1 MEKISIL
8 IADDHKLIRETW
20 SFILNN
26 DSRFTVVA
34 ECGDSEQAVEMARTK
49 KPQIVLMDIN
59 MTPISGF
66 EATERIRKVSP
77 GSKVIGVSMHSQPA
91 YAKKML
97 QIGARGYVTKNSS
110 KEEMITAIMEV
121 NAGNKYICD
130 EIKNNISE
138 LVLEENKDV
147 PNVNALT
154 EREIQIINLIKEG
167 QSSKEIALNLNIS
180 LKTVEVHRHNILKKL
195 KLKNSASLVNLL
207 IMWLPVFSNLGV
219 NLYIGAKMNLYN
231 PTIRAFFL

>member
-1 MEKISIL
+1 MPKITIL

-20 SFILNN
+20 SYILNN
-26 DSRFTVVA
+26 DSRFEVIA
-34 ECGDSEQAVEMARTK
+34 ECGDSEKAVELSRIKRPM
-49 KPQIVLMDIN
+49 IVLMDIN

-66 EATERIRKVSP
+66 EATEQIRKVSP
-77 GSKVIGVSMHSQPA
+77 LSKIIGVSMHSQPA

-110 KEEMITAIMEV
+110 KEEMIKAILEV
-121 NAGNKYICD
+121 NEGNKYVCE

-138 LVLEENKDV
+138 LVLEENKET

-167 QSSKEIALNLNIS
+167 MSSKEIASQLSIS

-195 KLKNSASLVNLL
+195 KLKNSASLVNF
-207 IMWLPVFSNLGV
+207 INNTAS
-219 NLYIGAKMNLYN
+219 YI
-231 PTIRAFFL
+231 